1 VSERVRWSGQF
12 LGMLESLRM
21 GAQFQRGRRYAR
33 AGHVQRLTISS
44 SLVVAQVQGSDEQ
57 IYRTR
62 IAVRAFSAG
71 QWGRVERIL
80 AAQALYVAKL
90 LAGQV
95 PDDIDR
101 VFREQGLDLFPGRID
116 EIAMD
121 CSCTDW
127 DVPCRHL
134 VAACYVL
141 AESFD
146 TDPFGIFAWRG
157 RGREELLGNLRELRG
172 TTPASSGPATG
183 SGAPPGAGT
192 PALATRSTPGADEPA
207 AGVTAAARA
216 STAGGSSWADELTAD
231 TTDAAHAEH
240 AGGWTLSAGQPLTSV
255 AVDAFWRAGDLSGQ
269 DAADWTVPAVPGLA
283 HRSDALLDTLD
294 PLPVRLGDQAIT
306 ELLRPAY
313 LALREPDLR

>member
-1 VSERVRWSGQF
+1 MTRAGRDHWSGQF

-33 AGHVQRLTISS
+33 AGHVQQLTISS
-44 SLVVAQVQGSDEQ
+44 SLVVASVRGSDEQ
-57 IYRTR
+57 SYRTR

-80 AAQALYVAKL
+80 AAEALHVARL

-95 PDDIDR
+95 PEGIDR

-121 CSCTDW
+121 CTCTDW

-134 VAACYVL
+134 VATCYVL

-146 TDPFGIFAWRG
+146 SDPFGVFAWRG
-157 RGREELLGNLRELRG
+157 RGREELLTNLRELRG
-172 TTPASSGPATG
+172 
-183 SGAPPGAGT
+183 GT
-192 PALATRSTPGADEPA
+192 PPPTVAQHRTPTEPA
-207 AGVTAAARA
+207 ALVAGAA
-216 STAGGSSWADELTAD
+216 LTPP
-231 TTDAAHAEH
+231 E
-240 AGGWTLSAGQPLTSV
+240 
-255 AVDAFWRAGDLSGQ
+255 VDGFWRAGERVAEPDE
-269 DAADWTVPAVPGLA
+269 PALPGLA
-283 HRSDALLDTLD
+283 HRPDALLDALD
-294 PLPVRLGDQAIT
+294 PLPLRVGDVAVT

-313 LALREPDLR
+313 RAMGRPGD

>member
-1 VSERVRWSGQF
+1 MGRPGRSRGWSEQF

-33 AGHVQRLTISS
+33 AGHVQQLTISS
-44 SLVVAQVQGSDEQ
+44 SLVVAQVLGSGEQ
-57 IYRTR
+57 VYRVR

-80 AAQALYVAKL
+80 AGQALYVAKL

-121 CSCTDW
+121 CTCTDW

-157 RGREELLGNLRELRG
+157 RSREELLGNLRELRASAA
-172 TTPASSGPATG
+172 PAVAPSAAATVTV
-183 SGAPPGAGT
+183 STSAPLVAGAPMNASQVADFWRSDPTADPDGAVWT
-192 PALATRSTPGADEPA
+192 ASATPG
-207 AGVTAAARA
+207 
-216 STAGGSSWADELTAD
+216 
-231 TTDAAHAEH
+231 
-240 AGGWTLSAGQPLTSV
+240 LS
-255 AVDAFWRAGDLSGQ
+255 
-269 DAADWTVPAVPGLA
+269 
-283 HRSDALLDTLD
+283 HRPDALLDALD
-294 PLPVRLGDQAIT
+294 PLPLRLDGVPVV
-306 ELLRPAY
+306 EWLRPAY
-313 LALREPDLR
+313 LAFRESAQD